1 MGDGLSF
8 IRTTPSSIVHRHSAN
23 MPTARKRVGIR
34 EVRVG
39 LLVVVA
45 SGVLIFLIL
54 NASGDISPFS
64 RKLHL
69 RARFSNGDGLR
80 RGSEVRLAGV
90 RIGKVDDV
98 RLLPPSANPQEKVE
112 ATFSID
118 NEIDGRPAT
127 DLIRNDSTARM
138 ASPSILGAEK
148 IINLTPGTAL
158 GEQIKDGALLPPRQE
173 GGSYEQ
179 LAASGNE
186 LMQQLNKLSV
196 QFTDI
201 AGKIN
206 QGQGTFG
213 RFVNDEAFYNNLN
226 ATVRDTQGLIRQ
238 IQTGQGS
245 AGRFVNDPAL
255 YDNLN
260 EVSRSLQEIADG
272 LKQGRGTAGKL
283 LTDDDIYNEARGAIA
298 RLNRSVDNI
307 DLIVNDLRQGR
318 GTAGKLLTDDA
329 IYNDARSAIARF
341 NTAAERID
349 NVVSGIQ
356 RGEGT
361 ARKLLTD
368 DQLYNNVNQLSAE
381 SVKLIYDF
389 RQNPKKYLTIKF
401 ELF

>member
-1 MGDGLSF
+1 
-8 IRTTPSSIVHRHSAN
+8 
-23 MPTARKRVGIR
+23 MPAAKKRVGIR

-45 SGVLIFLIL
+45 IGVLIFMIL

-69 RARFSNGDGLR
+69 RTRFSNGDGLR

-98 RLLPPSANPQEKVE
+98 RLLPPSENPTEKVE
-112 ATFSID
+112 ASFSID
-118 NEIDGRPAT
+118 SEIDERPAT
-127 DLIRNDSTARM
+127 DLIRDNSRALLS
-138 ASPSILGAEK
+138 SPSILGAEK
-148 IINLTPGTAL
+148 VINLTPGTDL
-158 GEQIKDGALLPPRQE
+158 GRPVKDGDLILAGEE
-173 GGSYEQ
+173 GGTVQ
-179 LAASGNE
+179 ALTASGND
-186 LMQQLNKLSV
+186 LMQQLNKLSA

-206 QGQGTFG
+206 QGQGTIG

-226 ATVRDTQGLIRQ
+226 STMRDLNDVIRQ
-238 IQTGQGS
+238 VQAGNGS
-245 AGRFVNDPAL
+245 AGKFVNDPAL
-255 YDNLN
+255 YNNLN
-260 EVSRSLQEIADG
+260 GVSQSLQSIADD
-272 LKQGRGTAGKL
+272 LRRGRGTAGRL
-283 LTDDDIYNEARGAIA
+283 LTDEALYNDARVAIA

-307 DLIVNDLRQGR
+307 NLIVEDLRQGR
-318 GTAGKLLTDDA
+318 GTAGKLLTDEA

-349 NVVSGIQ
+349 NVVAGVQ

-361 ARKLLTD
+361 AGKLLTD
-368 DQLYNNVNQLSAE
+368 EQLYNNVNQLSSE
-381 SVKLIYDF
+381 TVKLIYDF

>member
-1 MGDGLSF
+1 
-8 IRTTPSSIVHRHSAN
+8 
-23 MPTARKRVGIR
+23 MPAAKKRVGIR

-45 SGVLIFLIL
+45 IGVLIFMIL

-64 RKLHL
+64 QKLHL
-69 RARFSNGDGLR
+69 RTRFSNGDGLR

-98 RLLPPSANPQEKVE
+98 RLLPPSENPTEKVE
-112 ATFSID
+112 ASFSID
-118 NEIDGRPAT
+118 SEIDGRPAT
-127 DLIRNDSTARM
+127 DLIRDNSRALLS
-138 ASPSILGAEK
+138 SPSILGAEK
-148 IINLTPGTAL
+148 VINLTPGTDL
-158 GEQIKDGALLPPRQE
+158 GRPVKDGDLIPPGEE
-173 GGSYEQ
+173 GGTVQ
-179 LAASGNE
+179 ALTTSGNE
-186 LMQQLNKLSV
+186 LMQQLNKLSA

-206 QGQGTFG
+206 AGQGTIG

-226 ATVRDTQGLIRQ
+226 STMRDLNEVIRQ
-238 IQTGQGS
+238 VQSGHGS
-245 AGRFVNDPAL
+245 AGMFVNDPAL
-255 YDNLN
+255 YNNLN
-260 EVSRSLQEIADG
+260 AVSQSLQAIADD
-272 LKQGRGTAGKL
+272 LRRGRGTAGRL
-283 LTDDDIYNEARGAIA
+283 LTDEALYNDARTAIA

-307 DLIVNDLRQGR
+307 NLIVEDLRQGR
-318 GTAGKLLTDDA
+318 GTAGKLLTDEA
-329 IYNDARSAIARF
+329 IYNDARAAIARF

-349 NVVSGIQ
+349 NVVAGVQ

-361 ARKLLTD
+361 AGKLLTD
-368 DQLYNNVNQLSAE
+368 EQLYNNVNQLSAE

>member
-1 MGDGLSF
+1 MPPAKKSF
-8 IRTTPSSIVHRHSAN
+8 GV
-23 MPTARKRVGIR
+23 R

-45 SGVLIFLIL
+45 IGVLIFLIL

-64 RKLHL
+64 KKIHL
-69 RARFSNGDGLR
+69 RARFANADGLR

-90 RIGKVDDV
+90 RIGKVEDV
-98 RLLPPSANPQEKVE
+98 RLMPPSENPEEKVE
-112 ATFSID
+112 ASFSID
-118 NEIDGRPAT
+118 SEIDGRPAT
-127 DLIRNDSTARM
+127 DLIRNDSTARL
-138 ASPSILGAEK
+138 ASPSILGSEK
-148 IINLTPGTAL
+148 IINVTPGTAI
-158 GEQIKDGALLPPRQE
+158 GEQVRDGALLPPGQE

-179 LAASGNE
+179 LAASGND
-186 LMQQLNKLSV
+186 LMQQLNKLSA

-201 AGKIN
+201 ASKVN
-206 QGQGTFG
+206 QGQGTLG
-213 RFVNDEAFYNNLN
+213 QFVNNEAFYNNLN
-226 ATVRDTQGLIRQ
+226 STMRDVNGLIRQ
-238 IQTGQGS
+238 IQSGQGS

-255 YDNLN
+255 YNNLN
-260 EVSRSLQEIADG
+260 NVSQSLQ
-272 LKQGRGTAGKL
+272 
-283 LTDDDIYNEARGAIA
+283 AIA
-298 RLNRSVDNI
+298 A
-307 DLIVNDLRQGR
+307 DLQRGR

-349 NVVSGIQ
+349 NVVAGVQ

-361 ARKLLTD
+361 AGKLLTD

>member
-1 MGDGLSF
+1 
-8 IRTTPSSIVHRHSAN
+8 
-23 MPTARKRVGIR
+23 MPPAKKRVGIR

-45 SGVLIFLIL
+45 IGVLIFLIL

-64 RKLHL
+64 KKIHL
-69 RARFSNGDGLR
+69 RARFSSGDGLR

-98 RLLPPSANPQEKVE
+98 RLLPPTENPREKVE

-118 NEIDGRPAT
+118 SEIDGRPAT
-127 DLIRNDSTARM
+127 DLIRNNSTALLS
-138 ASPSILGAEK
+138 SPSILGAEK
-148 IINLTPGTAL
+148 VINVTPGTDL
-158 GEQIKDGALLPPRQE
+158 GLPVKDGDMIRTGDE
-173 GGSYEQ
+173 GGTVQALTTSGTQ
-179 LAASGNE
+179 L
-186 LMQQLNKLSV
+186 MDQLNALSKE
-196 QFTDI
+196 FTEI
-201 AGKIN
+201 SAKIN
-206 QGQGTFG
+206 QGQGTIG
-213 RFVNDEAFYNNLN
+213 QFVNNEAFYNNLN
-226 ATVRDTQGLIRQ
+226 STMRDVNELVRQ
-238 IQTGQGS
+238 IQSGRGS

-255 YDNLN
+255 YNNLTA
-260 EVSRSLQEIADG
+260 VSQSLQGIADD
-272 LKQGRGTAGKL
+272 LRAGRGTAGKL
-283 LTDDDIYNEARGAIA
+283 LTDDAIYNEARGAIA
-298 RLNRSVDNI
+298 RLNRSVDSI

-318 GTAGKLLTDDA
+318 GTAGKLLTDEA
-329 IYNDARSAIARF
+329 IYNDARAAIARF

-349 NVVSGIQ
+349 NVVAGVQ

-361 ARKLLTD
+361 AGKLLTD